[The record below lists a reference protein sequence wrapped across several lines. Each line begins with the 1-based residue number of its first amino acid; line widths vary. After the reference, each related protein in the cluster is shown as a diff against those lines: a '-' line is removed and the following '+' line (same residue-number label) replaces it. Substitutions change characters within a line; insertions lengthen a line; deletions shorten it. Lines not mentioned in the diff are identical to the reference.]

1 MKDSV
6 YTQLTEYITGN
17 QNKFYRLAY
26 SYLNNKEAALD
37 AVQNAVCKALKN
49 YPSLRN
55 PDYLKTW
62 FYRVLVNECLAYR
75 KKYRRGLPLEELL
88 GKDYIQRAN
97 TGIREQMAERVKEN
111 SDNMYFK
118 PDEGGFQT
126 IDEHT
131 KFYINGNKNPVI
143 VFDKYEIAPGSMGMQ
158 EFEIA
163 AK

>member
-26 SYLNNKEAALD
+26 SYLNNKEAA
-37 AVQNAVCKALKN
+37 QMIEEKSKA
-49 YPSLRN
+49 
-55 PDYLKTW
+55 YLKEDDNMVSFVLYGAESW
-62 FYRVLVNECLAYR
+62 VSAYDFNIFYNINLSTDTEIT
-75 KKYRRGLPLEELL
+75 LEELL

-118 PDEGGFQT
+118 ADEGGFQT
-126 IDEHT
+126 IDQNMLPFSRQFYLPAEREH
-131 KFYINGNKNPVI
+131 I
-143 VFDKYEIAPGSMGMQ
+143 SC
-158 EFEIA
+158 
-163 AK
+163 